1 MSWKTYRVINN
12 IYYVNKINKVL
23 FMQLNDT
30 IYDYDDTLELQ
41 FNKYKQ
47 DGNIDVYNG
56 VVSIGNSS
64 QKIMIEINIFY
75 KYYNDAEFA
84 PRFTLNIYKNNIL
97 LNTHYCGLND
107 NIETVNNLY
116 LVSVI
121 DVSNNDKLKIMMI
134 KDGLENSTSK
144 INILKNSFINYK
156 TF

>member
-97 LNTHYCGLND
+97 LNTHYCG
-107 NIETVNNLY
+107 
-116 LVSVI
+116 
-121 DVSNNDKLKIMMI
+121 
-134 KDGLENSTSK
+134 
-144 INILKNSFINYK
+144 
-156 TF
+156 

>member
-30 IYDYDDTLELQ
+30 IYYYDDTLELQ

-56 VVSIGNSS
+56 VVSIGNTS

>member
-30 IYDYDDTLELQ
+30 IYEYDDTLELQ

-56 VVSIGNSS
+56 VVSIGNTS
-64 QKIMIEINIFY
+64 KIMIEINIFY
-75 KYYNDAEFA
+75 KYSNAEFA

-107 NIETVNNLY
+107 NVETVNNLY
-116 LVSVI
+116 LVSVL
-121 DVSNNDKLKIMMI
+121 DVSNNDKIKINMI
-134 KDGLENSTSK
+134 KDGFENSTSK

>member
-121 DVSNNDKLKIMMI
+121 DVSNNDKIKIKMI

-144 INILKNSFINYK
+144 INILRNSFVNYK

>member
-56 VVSIGNSS
+56 VVSIGNTS

-75 KYYNDAEFA
+75 KYYN
-84 PRFTLNIYKNNIL
+84 
-97 LNTHYCGLND
+97 G
-107 NIETVNNLY
+107 
-116 LVSVI
+116 
-121 DVSNNDKLKIMMI
+121 
-134 KDGLENSTSK
+134 
-144 INILKNSFINYK
+144 
-156 TF
+156 

>member
-23 FMQLNDT
+23 FMQSNDT